1 VSRFARGTHTAR
13 VRLTPVTPKQEYKE
27 VTMKRISS
35 LTFSAVSLLVIALLI
50 ALPSLTT
57 SSRSYAVSVEEEELD
72 KEAMHARM
80 KELQTNIENFWKQ
93 YSQSKSDE
101 TRDQIDSAQQ
111 EFDSVSSQLGGDR
124 PVAEAQQEEEQAFQL
139 QLAPQVAAS
148 SPVGCP
154 TTTTMFSASP
164 NARIPASGT
173 SGSRTFTIAVSG
185 IGTSIWDV
193 DAITNL
199 THTAC
204 ADLDITI
211 TSPAGTVVT
220 LTTDNAGTLNDVFN
234 GTLWDDQANPAGQV
248 PYSSNDGVASDHAYS
263 NNTLASPL
271 VPEEAMGAFI
281 GEDPNG
287 TWTLKITDDAF
298 GDIGNLASW
307 SLNITTLGAS
317 TFTTQSV
324 FPSTDANLPA
334 VLANGCAGEVGGPVT
349 STVNVAGMG
358 NHIGRILL
366 RTEINHFS
374 TDDLDITLTSP
385 SGKVVTITTD
395 NGIPLLA
402 IDAFDGTN
410 WFDRANLGGQ
420 VPYPNCLII
429 FPCNQSLATDR
440 VYATNGTASN
450 LAPEEAMAAFNGEDP
465 NGVWTLKVV
474 DDSCNLSV
482 GLLEAWSLDITTA
495 TCCSITCPSN
505 ITQSNDPGQ
514 CGASVSF
521 SPTDNG
527 LCSTVSCSP
536 ASGSFFPVGTTTV
549 NCTTAAG
556 PGCSFTVTVNDTE
569 APQISCA
576 PIVGTGLITSGSCT
590 TVTYPNPSATDN
602 CPGVTVV
609 CTPPSGSC
617 FPLGVTTINC
627 VATDA
632 VGNSSSTAV
641 SCPGSGTGVSVQVF
655 DCRLQDDTRPSR
667 VVVFNSVTG
676 DYQYCCDGLTLMGKA
691 TKITKKGM
699 EIQLEDNRPDR
710 RVLIKVSKATFR
722 GSASANRLQP
732 PNFVC
737 QIEDRDTRNDSTI
750 CSASPPPQQSS
761 KLRR

>member
-1 VSRFARGTHTAR
+1 MNFVRNISAI
-13 VRLTPVTPKQEYKE
+13 RLTIITPKQEHQE
-27 VTMKRISS
+27 ITMKKISA
-35 LTFSAVSLLVIALLI
+35 LTFSAVALLIIALLI
-50 ALPSLTT
+50 ALPSITT
-57 SSRSYAVSVEEEELD
+57 SARSIAPAVEEDELD

-80 KELQTNIENFWKQ
+80 KELQASIENLWEQ
-93 YSQSKSDE
+93 YSQSQSQE
-101 TRDQIDSAQQ
+101 TRDQIDAAQQ
-111 EFDSVSSQLGGDR
+111 EFDSISSQLGGDR
-124 PVAEAQQEEEQAFQL
+124 PVAEGEEETQQALRL
-139 QLAPQVAAS
+139 QLSPQAAAAAPI
-148 SPVGCP
+148 GCP
-154 TTTTMFSASP
+154 TTTSPFSASP
-164 NARIPASGT
+164 NARIPTSGT
-173 SGSRTFTIAVSG
+173 SGSRTFTITVSG

-204 ADLDITI
+204 ADLDITL

-220 LTTDNAGTLNDVFN
+220 LTTDNGGSLDNVFN

-248 PYSSNDGVASDHAYS
+248 PYSSNNGVASDHAYV

-271 VPEEAMGAFI
+271 VPEEAMGSFI

-287 TWTLKITDDAF
+287 VWTLKITDDSF

-324 FPSTDANLPA
+324 FPSMDGNLPA
-334 VLANGCAGEVGGPVT
+334 LLANGCAPGELGGPVT
-349 STVNVAGMG
+349 STVTVAGMG
-358 NHIGRILL
+358 NHTGRVLL
-366 RTEINHFS
+366 RTEITHLNP
-374 TDDLDITLTSP
+374 DDLDITLTSP
-385 SGKVVTITTD
+385 SGKVVTLTTD
-395 NGIPLLA
+395 NGPLPLLA
-402 IDAFDGTN
+402 NGAFDGTN

-420 VPYPNCLII
+420 VPYPTCLIF
-429 FPCNQSLATDR
+429 FPCNQGLATDR
-440 VYATNGTASN
+440 IYSGNGTASS

-482 GLLEAWSLDITTA
+482 GSFKAWSLDITTA
-495 TCCSITCPSN
+495 TCCSITCPYN

-527 LCSTVSCSP
+527 MCSTVSCSP

-549 NCTTAAG
+549 TCSTAAG

-569 APQISCA
+569 APQISCS
-576 PIVGTGLITSGSCT
+576 PIVGTGLITSGSCA
-590 TVTYPNPSATDN
+590 TVTYANPAATDN

-632 VGNSSSTAV
+632 AGNQSSTAV
-641 SCPGSGTGVSVQVF
+641 SCPSAGGSIVVQVF

-667 VVVFNSVTG
+667 VVLFNSITG
-676 DYQYCCDGLTLMGKA
+676 DYQFCCDTTTLTGRA
-691 TKITKKGM
+691 TKITRKGM

-722 GSASANRLQP
+722 GNASANLLLP
-732 PNFVC
+732 PTFQC
-737 QIEDRDTRNDSTI
+737 QIEDRDTRNDTTI
-750 CSASPPPQQSS
+750 CSITPP
-761 KLRR
+761 